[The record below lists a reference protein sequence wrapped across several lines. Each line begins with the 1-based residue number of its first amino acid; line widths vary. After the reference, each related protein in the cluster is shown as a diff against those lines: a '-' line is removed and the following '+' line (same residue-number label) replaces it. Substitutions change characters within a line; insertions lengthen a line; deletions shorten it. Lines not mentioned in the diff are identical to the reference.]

1 MNGNCRENPQTLPQ
15 RRCRRFSGAKD
26 YHAWLTAS
34 PVAAAAVLQHPDPA
48 SSRCIRIRVHP
59 AADRVNSGHHSRN
72 EVVVKARELK
82 RRLAAMGWRDTG
94 KGSKHEKWTNGI
106 HSVAVPRHREIA
118 EGTARAIL
126 KEAQEYGHSEGR
138 QS

>member
-1 MNGNCRENPQTLPQ
+1 M
-15 RRCRRFSGAKD
+15 
-26 YHAWLTAS
+26 
-34 PVAAAAVLQHPDPA
+34 
-48 SSRCIRIRVHP
+48 
-59 AADRVNSGHHSRN
+59 
-72 EVVVKARELK
+72 KARELK